1 MFTIVSRSF
10 SRLIRLMGSPL
21 PGWQTGGDGVHS
33 DADEVRVPD
42 AARRKPS
49 KPSATGL
56 FRWNS
61 GCAANSI
68 SGFIMGIGSAPFGGA
83 ESRGFVR

>member
-1 MFTIVSRSF
+1 M
-10 SRLIRLMGSPL
+10 IRLMGLPL
-21 PGWQTGGDGVHS
+21 PWGGKPAVTAFILMRMRS
-33 DADEVRVPD
+33 RVPD

-49 KPSATGL
+49 KPSAMGL